1 MSTFKTGDILLR
13 YKVLQ
18 GGLFVPKNGIIKV
31 TNSHVDAYGNELYKV
46 EILKN
51 CGSSRP
57 GATGNMELRSN
68 EFKKIGPKILKRKIW
83 WQALK

>member
-1 MSTFKTGDILLR
+1 MSKFKPGDVLLR

-18 GGLFVPKNGIIKV
+18 GGLFVPKNGVIKV
-31 TNSHVDAYGNELYKV
+31 IDDSTYDNGFYKV

-57 GATGNMELRSN
+57 GATGNMPLRPS
-68 EFKKIGPKILKRKIW
+68 EFRRIGPKILKRKP
-83 WQALK
+83 